1 MSNYNSNKGNRSAN
15 GNRSSASNRG
25 RNSQRRPS
33 NGRRPHAEST
43 TVRAGNS
50 SFGRPQLYEIH
61 PTSIKM
67 IQKGN
72 PWVTLDQFSEQF
84 NPHEKFIVSSNNRRP
99 FALLLHD
106 PRHPTV
112 RARLWSKEGNFG
124 NQIKNFKNDFI
135 KRCTEAF
142 KQRKEQNIIEKRSN
156 FYLLFG
162 EADGVPGLFIQL
174 LNDQVLVQ
182 SYSYFWDKYPDI
194 IIQTVTSQLKHLFD
208 MEITRENIWMQSRVS
223 SQEFKAP
230 AKCLAPNISFYR
242 IVIDEF
248 GCKYKISLGEFYDI
262 GIYTDM
268 SAIRENI
275 KGLFEESKSVLNLYS
290 YTGAFSIFALK
301 NGADDVVSV
310 DLSEKYLEM
319 LQTNLELNEDL
330 DASKHTTMAMSV
342 EDSFKEFKKTKKTFD
357 LIINDPPS
365 SSTDGSKRTSAL
377 KEYEKQLPLLAKMLN
392 ENGKMVLFLNTHKV
406 TKRKFQDVLEKVIK
420 DKKLDLRV
428 SKFLSLNS
436 DCPSMPKFAEGSY
449 LKGFIIEKISKND
462 K

>member
-1 MSNYNSNKGNRSAN
+1 MSNYNSNKGSRSSD
-15 GNRSSASNRG
+15 GNRSSTGNRG
-25 RNSQRRPS
+25 KTYAGRAN
-33 NGRRPHAEST
+33 NARRPHAEST
-43 TVRAGNS
+43 TVRSGNS

-72 PWVTLDQFSEQF
+72 PWVTLDKFSEQF
-84 NPHEKFIVSSNNRRP
+84 NPHDKFIVSSNNRKP

-106 PRHPTV
+106 PRHPTI

-142 KQRKEQNIIEKRSN
+142 KQRKEQNLIEDRSN

-194 IIQTVTSQLKHLFD
+194 IIQTITSQLKHLFD

-223 SQEFKAP
+223 SEEFKAP
-230 AKCLAPNISFYR
+230 AKCLAPNISFLR
-242 IVIDEF
+242 TVIEEF
-248 GCKYKISLGEFYDI
+248 GCKYKVSLGEFYDI
-262 GIYTDM
+262 GLYTDM
-268 SAIRENI
+268 SAIRAE
-275 KGLFEESKSVLNLYS
+275 LEDVFQESKTVLNLYS

-301 NGADDVVSV
+301 NGAQEVVSV

-319 LQTNLELNEDL
+319 LNTNLELNEDL
-330 DASKHTTMAMSV
+330 DPSKHTSMAMSV
-342 EDSFKEFKKTKKTFD
+342 EDSFKEFKKSNKKFD

-377 KEYEKQLPLLAKMLN
+377 KEYEKQLPLLSKMLN
-392 ENGKMVLFLNTHKV
+392 DNGKMVLFLNTHKV
-406 TKRKFQDVLEKVIK
+406 TKRKFQEKLESVIN
-420 DKKLDLRV
+420 DKKLNLKV
-428 SKFLSLNS
+428 SRFLSLNS
-436 DCPSMPKFAEGSY
+436 DCPAMPKFAEGSY
-449 LKGFIIEKISKND
+449 LKGFIIEKIVN
-462 K
+462 